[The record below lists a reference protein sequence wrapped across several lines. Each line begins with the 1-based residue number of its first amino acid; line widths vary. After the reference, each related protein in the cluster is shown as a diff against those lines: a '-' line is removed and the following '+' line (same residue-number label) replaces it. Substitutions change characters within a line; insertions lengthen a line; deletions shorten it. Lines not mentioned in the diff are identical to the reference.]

1 MKNQI
6 KTEEQVKTELENSE
20 TEYKKGEENLQSA
33 VDKLENLERKQEKS
47 YPGWQETFDAALDII
62 ALISTDFEILK
73 INKVGYENIGKKPE
87 ELIGKKC
94 YEVVHG
100 LDSPIEGCP
109 CAKALKTRS
118 SGSGEVKDHGRIY
131 MTTASPIWDKNNEI
145 IAFAHT
151 VKDITEQ
158 KKAEAIL
165 QNAHRDLERKVR
177 ARTKALDNKNI
188 ALQEI
193 FSQIEIEK
201 NRMKE
206 AIRVNI
212 EKIIFPVLD
221 KMKEEKNSENYV
233 NLLKQHLKDI
243 TSSYGIAIANGS
255 TKLTPREIEIF
266 KMVKAAL
273 STKEIANI
281 LNVSIQTV
289 EWHRKK
295 IRQKLGI
302 VNNGINLS
310 SYLHEL

>member
-1 MKNQI
+1 MDKKNESENQ
-6 KTEEQVKTELENSE
+6 EESC
-20 TEYKKGEENLQSA
+20 
-33 VDKLENLERKQEKS
+33 
-47 YPGWQETFDAALDII
+47 PGWQETFDSALDII
-62 ALISTDFEILK
+62 ALISKDFEILK
-73 INKVGYENIGKKPE
+73 INKTGYSNIGKKPE

-109 CAKALKTRS
+109 CAKALETKS
-118 SGSGEVKDHGRIY
+118 SGTGEVKDHGRIY
-131 MTTASPIWDKNNEI
+131 MTTASPIWNKNNEI
-145 IAFAHT
+145 IALAHT

-158 KKAEAIL
+158 KKAETIL

-177 ARTKALDNKNI
+177 ERTKALDHKNI

-193 FSQIEIEK
+193 ISQIEIEK
-201 NRMKE
+201 NKMKE
-206 AIRVNI
+206 DIRVNT
-212 EKIIFPVLD
+212 EKIIFPILD
-221 KMKEEKNSENYV
+221 KMKKEKNSENYV

-255 TKLTPREIEIF
+255 TKLTPREIEICN
-266 KMVKAAL
+266 MVKAAL
-273 STKEIANI
+273 STKEIASI
-281 LNVSIQTV
+281 LDVSIQTV